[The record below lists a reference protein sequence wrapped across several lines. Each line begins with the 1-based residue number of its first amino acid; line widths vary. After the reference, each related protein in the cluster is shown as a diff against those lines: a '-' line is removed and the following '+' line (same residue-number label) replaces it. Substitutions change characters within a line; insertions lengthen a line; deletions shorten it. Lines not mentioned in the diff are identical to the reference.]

1 MNKINE
7 ISLNRSKGG
16 ETNSRSLLS
25 SPITTGADF
34 SKSGAFFSSPS
45 LLTTSTSLYN
55 RTTMR
60 QKGEGRKNR
69 PSSSLT
75 LGSTFNSSPFKEP
88 TQAAS
93 CSEIYSPRSVHLM
106 PGSSLSQMEVL
117 SSRKREPGSRLEREA
132 PDHSISQSNSRP
144 PSPTALCDD
153 ESMQPQSLHT
163 GPHMLSLDPM
173 QPKQGMRQTLLRAD
187 PVMVIRKNI

>member
-1 MNKINE
+1 
-7 ISLNRSKGG
+7 
-16 ETNSRSLLS
+16 
-25 SPITTGADF
+25 
-34 SKSGAFFSSPS
+34 
-45 LLTTSTSLYN
+45 
-55 RTTMR
+55 MR

-69 PSSSLT
+69 PSSPLT
-75 LGSTFNSSPFKEP
+75 LGSTFNTSPFKKP

-117 SSRKREPGSRLEREA
+117 SSKPIKRELGSRLEREA
-132 PDHSISQSNSRP
+132 PDHSNSQSNSRP

-153 ESMQPQSLHT
+153 ESMKPQSLHT

-173 QPKQGMRQTLLRAD
+173 QPKQGMRQTLLRASD
-187 PVMVIRKNI
+187 PVMVSQEKYLTFIWNLESG